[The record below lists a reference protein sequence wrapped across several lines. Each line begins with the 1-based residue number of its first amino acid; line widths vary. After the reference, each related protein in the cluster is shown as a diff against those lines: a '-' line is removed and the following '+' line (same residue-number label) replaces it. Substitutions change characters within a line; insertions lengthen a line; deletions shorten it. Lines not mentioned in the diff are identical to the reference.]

1 MQRPGPCPFIQLH
14 NFDAK
19 GSLWCGLHLID
30 LGPYGCGFLVHIV
43 AHRKWHYKLVW
54 VGGYCIRA
62 QVTKLSSMLIF
73 SKLGTANSLIY
84 ILMGG
89 LVNHT
94 KSSNF
99 CQEMQVFR
107 HSSYSIL
114 CLNLIFQV
122 GLHITFVLMYFLL
135 MFLYAWIFNQMQY
148 PHVISR
154 IMWIGLD
161 SCVLSLTSY

>member
-1 MQRPGPCPFIQLH
+1 MWSVFNWSRTIW
-14 NFDAK
+14 
-19 GSLWCGLHLID
+19 LWFS
-30 LGPYGCGFLVHIV
+30 GPYCRGTESDTISLFG
-43 AHRKWHYKLVW
+43 W

-62 QVTKLSSMLIF
+62 QVTKLSLMLIF
-73 SKLGTANSLIY
+73 SKLGTASSLIY

-107 HSSYSIL
+107 HSSYSNL

-122 GLHITFVLMYFLL
+122 GLHITYVLIYFLL
-135 MFLYAWIFNQMQY
+135 MFLYAWIFNQMRY
-148 PHVISR
+148 PHVIPQ
-154 IMWIGLD
+154 IMWSGLD
-161 SCVLSLTSY
+161 WIHVCWVLHLTRPKWGI